1 MPGFRAENMLAR
13 ADSMSYLRPP
23 EHDECSTVG
32 SARLH
37 SSEFTL
43 RRFRPIIL
51 LEALMIRITS
61 VACAIVVD
69 AAAIVQLPLALAF
82 ARATPAAM
90 PAGLPAGDR

>member
-1 MPGFRAENMLAR
+1 
-13 ADSMSYLRPP
+13 
-23 EHDECSTVG
+23 
-32 SARLH
+32 
-37 SSEFTL
+37 
-43 RRFRPIIL
+43 
-51 LEALMIRITS
+51 MIRITS